1 VDGVLV
7 VGAGSL
13 WPFFSF
19 FSFLEP
25 PGSLT
30 NLGWLV
36 RPTMYALNSC
46 TKFPSVFPS
55 HVLNHNSPLSPMG
68 GGYFIQ
74 RNGQAAAHYVRKCEL
89 VGHDDAPN
97 IMGKGKAISMAL
109 RF

>member
-55 HVLNHNSPLSPMG
+55 HVLNHNSPFHQWEGVIS
-68 GGYFIQ
+68 Y
-74 RNGQAAAHYVRKCEL
+74 NGMVKLLH
-89 VGHDDAPN
+89 
-97 IMGKGKAISMAL
+97 IMFGSVSW
-109 RF
+109 